1 MLRVILAETRWRR
14 IPGIP
19 TPRAAY
25 VRARE
30 NMREHSER
38 ACSRSPAWLRLT
50 RYAPPRPARRGLTCQ
65 RPLARGPIAMHRAV
79 AHRLVDDDVAVAN
92 LDVVQ
97 AVGVRAY
104 PRLELNRRAL
114 AAKIGQRHE
123 IPSATLPTSRK
134 LEFHSHLP
142 FLQLCAAAPGFICP
156 PTPPLGAG
164 SPLAELPP
172 QCPLLRKARLMPIQ
186 QYNTR
191 QRPAAVRAQSGA
203 SPRRGRKF
211 RAMFSASRAPYRII
225 NSPRRA
231 LAVVSSV
238 K

>member
-1 MLRVILAETRWRR
+1 
-14 IPGIP
+14 
-19 TPRAAY
+19 
-25 VRARE
+25 
-30 NMREHSER
+30 
-38 ACSRSPAWLRLT
+38 
-50 RYAPPRPARRGLTCQ
+50 
-65 RPLARGPIAMHRAV
+65 MHRAV

-142 FLQLCAAAPGFICP
+142 FLQLCAAAPGLICP
-156 PTPPLGAG
+156 PAPPLGAS

-186 QYNTR
+186 QYNILR
-191 QRPAAVRAQSGA
+191 RPAAVRAVGGA
-203 SPRRGRKF
+203 SGRLGRKF
-211 RAMFSASRAPYRII
+211 RAIFSVLAALKIHPIVAPARPGVSGRPSHPLNSVGRCRSRPLASPAC
-225 NSPRRA
+225 
-231 LAVVSSV
+231 LARFQGIVFHLSLGYTG
-238 K
+238 

>member
-1 MLRVILAETRWRR
+1 
-14 IPGIP
+14 
-19 TPRAAY
+19 
-25 VRARE
+25 
-30 NMREHSER
+30 
-38 ACSRSPAWLRLT
+38 
-50 RYAPPRPARRGLTCQ
+50 
-65 RPLARGPIAMHRAV
+65 MHRAV

-104 PRLELNRRAL
+104 PRLELDRCAL
-114 AAKIGQRHE
+114 TAKIGQRHE

-142 FLQLCAAAPGFICP
+142 FLQLCAATPGFICP

-186 QYNTR
+186 QYNTLW
-191 QRPAAVRAQSGA
+191 RPAAVRAAGGA
-203 SPRRGRKF
+203 SGRRGRKF
-211 RAMFSASRAPYRII
+211 RAIFCPGVSGRRSHPLNSVGDRRSRPLS
-225 NSPRRA
+225 SPA
-231 LAVVSSV
+231 CLARFQGIVFHYSLGYTGS
-238 K
+238 